1 MLEANDMVEAR
12 LAEIRERKIYEMKR
26 MFAAKMHEGVGGL
39 TNKEIEARKKA
50 GYKKA
55 SDVLGDP
62 RDKKSEKLNPSAK
75 LIKKKVVEAVE
86 VQPDPEGRVRG
97 GSGKVQKGTFR
108 RKAETVAIKAG
119 RKIGGA
125 AGEVINRVNAARQ
138 VWKQYK
144 QERAS
149 AKMSDDDYR
158 KAAGAEPSQPKA
170 TTQRPGMLRR
180 NINTFMGREPGHVDD
195 RTPEEKLNQKGGRV
209 GKVARAVA
217 GAAGRSVGSV
227 VSDLESIGTKH
238 L

>member
-1 MLEANDMVEAR
+1 MLEANDMVEAK

-39 TNKEIEARKKA
+39 TKAEVEARKKA

-55 SDVLGDP
+55 SDILGDP
-62 RDKKSEKLNPSAK
+62 RKETTPIAGHRFKK
-75 LIKKKVVEAVE
+75 IKKKVVEAVD
-86 VQPDPEGRVRG
+86 VQPDPEGKVRG
-97 GSGKVQKGTFR
+97 GSGKVEKGTFR
-108 RKAETVAIKAG
+108 RKAAAVAIKAG
-119 RKIGGA
+119 RKLGTVAGNVAIASMRAKA
-125 AGEVINRVNAARQ
+125 AYD
-138 VWKQYK
+138 QYK
-144 QERAS
+144 KKKAEP
-149 AKMSDDDYR
+149 SDDDYR

-180 NINTFMGREPGHVDD
+180 NINTFMGREPGHVDN

-209 GKVARAVA
+209 GKVARAVV